1 MDKDVLNIFDDVL
14 VGKPKLFIFQAC
26 RGGNLSLQKIL
37 RLKCI
42 DLPFNNKTTVLQYFL
57 SES

>member
-26 RGGNLSLQKIL
+26 RGGNLLINIYL
-37 RLKCI
+37 
-42 DLPFNNKTTVLQYFL
+42 
-57 SES
+57 E